1 MPIFHNRVYKEVSAN
16 GGGLTIYT
24 ETVRGLLRHIIVKP
38 ATATTTYDFF
48 ISDGSSLHLFERES
62 ETDELNESVQIPVQ
76 SKLVIVV
83 SGSTKDE
90 LFKIYLAIQE
100 Q

>member
-1 MPIFHNRVYKEVSAN
+1 MPIFHNRIYKEVTASA
-16 GGGLTIYT
+16 GGFTFST
-24 ETVRGLLRHIIVKP
+24 ELVRGLLRHIIVKP
-38 ATATTTYDFF
+38 ATSTTTFDFF

-62 ETDELNESVQIPVQ
+62 ETDELNETVKIPVQ
-76 SKLVIVV
+76 SKLVVTI

-100 Q
+100 S